1 MKAPSKSKIV
11 AYLQAPRPQT
21 TGQKWFTSV
30 LQGKLPF
37 LVIFSVLYGIV
48 FINYIDI
55 ITAGGAIY
63 GYHLWLVLMYFLP
76 FAGFSVLNLRNW
88 KLTIALGLLASLMND
103 VFYGLTKYLIG
114 IPYDLTHYYSNWLIP
129 QNTHLFNL
137 NLGFTVL
144 PVYSWMMALSIYGRI
159 IPIFL
164 LLLSWKKQA
173 KNGAS
178 ALNEKIEI

>member
-1 MKAPSKSKIV
+1 MKAPSKSKIA

-21 TGQKWFTSV
+21 TAQKWFTSV
-30 LQGKLPF
+30 LEGKLY
-37 LVIFSVLYGIV
+37 LIIIFSVFYGLV

-76 FAGFSVLNLRNW
+76 FAGFSMLDLKNW
-88 KLTIALGLLASLMND
+88 KLTVGLGLLASLMND

-129 QNTHLFNL
+129 QNTLLFNL

-144 PVYSWMMALSIYGRI
+144 PVYSWMMALSIYARI
-159 IPIFL
+159 IPIVL
-164 LLLSWKKQA
+164 LLYSWKKHA
-173 KNGAS
+173 KHGAS
-178 ALNEKIEI
+178 TLQE